1 MIKIYMAKSDSITI
15 IDDKNIRGVVASAK
29 YMPKELLED
38 IIDLIELSSK
48 GVMRETVKRIRKAD
62 KENSWIPLSKIR
74 K

>member
-1 MIKIYMAKSDSITI
+1 MSKNDSITI

-48 GVMRETVKRIRKAD
+48 KIMHETVERIRKAD
-62 KENSWIPLSKIR
+62 RENSWVPLSKIR
-74 K
+74 KR